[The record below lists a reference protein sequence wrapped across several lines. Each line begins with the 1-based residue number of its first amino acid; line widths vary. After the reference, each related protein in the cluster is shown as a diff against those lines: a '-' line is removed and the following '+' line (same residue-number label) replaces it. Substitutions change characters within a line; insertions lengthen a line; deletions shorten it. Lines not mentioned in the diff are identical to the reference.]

1 MFETAL
7 ICQYRRKKKEYE
19 SSIRDVNRYIKNLH
33 DTFLMSPQ
41 PSSRDKL
48 QAELEKARE
57 QLPAKPAPVKKKA
70 AAASGGGG
78 GSSGWNPKK

>member
-1 MFETAL
+1 MSQVFETL
-7 ICQYRRKKKEYE
+7 YRSFIQDKMK
-19 SSIRDVNRYIKNLH
+19 LTLLFH
-33 DTFLMSPQ
+33 MPPQ

-70 AAASGGGG
+70 AAASGGGA
-78 GSSGWNPKK
+78 GSSGWKKKS